1 MAVNPATLAAFS
13 MADLAAALSVL
24 QDAGTGEDI
33 PALKNAIVTE
43 VVRRLKGGLAQ
54 LGVS

>member
-1 MAVNPATLAAFS
+1 MAVNPATHAAFS
-13 MADLAAALSVL
+13 MADHAAAHSVL

-43 VVRRLKGGLAQ
+43 VVRRLKGGLAH